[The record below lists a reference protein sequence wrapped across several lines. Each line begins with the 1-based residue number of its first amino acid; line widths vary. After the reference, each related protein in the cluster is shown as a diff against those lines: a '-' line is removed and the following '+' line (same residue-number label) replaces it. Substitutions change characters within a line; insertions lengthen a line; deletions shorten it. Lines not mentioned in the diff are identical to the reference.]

1 MISAPF
7 LFYCGLKNILHLDII
22 NLHSMFAEVRKM
34 ITLDRFEELAE
45 EAVADVPEEFFNQ
58 LNGGIVI
65 VERVKNHED
74 SVPSQPLFVMGEYT
88 HNRMMG
94 RHIILYYG
102 SFMKIYGDISE
113 DALRSVIRA
122 TILHEFT
129 HHLESLSGE
138 RDLEIEDKKR
148 LSDYKRRHNR

>member
-1 MISAPF
+1 
-7 LFYCGLKNILHLDII
+7 
-22 NLHSMFAEVRKM
+22 M

-45 EAVADVPEEFFNQ
+45 EAISDVPEEFFQQ

-65 VERVKNHED
+65 VDRVKNHPD
-74 SVPSQPLFVMGEYT
+74 SVPSQPLYIMGEYT

-94 RHIILYYG
+94 RHILLYYG
-102 SFMKIYGDISE
+102 SFMKVYGDISE

-122 TILHEFT
+122 TTLHEFT

-138 RDLEIEDKKR
+138 NGLEVKDKIR
-148 LSDYKRRHNR
+148 LADYKSRHAKKKL